1 MITNQS
7 EWGERAGG
15 TILDKADDYW
25 LWLYYNQFLIQNLA
39 LPLKKK
45 IFSDCSNTFLMKK
58 QMVKS

>member
-45 IFSDCSNTFLMKK
+45 YFLTAATLF
-58 QMVKS
+58 

>member
-25 LWLYYNQFLIQNLA
+25 SWLYYNQFLIQNLA

-45 IFSDCSNTFLMKK
+45 ISDCSNTFLMKK